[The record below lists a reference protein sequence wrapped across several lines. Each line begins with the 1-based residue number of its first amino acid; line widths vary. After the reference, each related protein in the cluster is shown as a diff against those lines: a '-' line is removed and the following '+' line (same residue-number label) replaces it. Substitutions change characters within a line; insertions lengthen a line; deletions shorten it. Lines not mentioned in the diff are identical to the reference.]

1 MGKPKFDPNQPFEV
15 VSKPKFDPS
24 QPFDTVD
31 ESQLEAPDKSTS
43 SEAAVRAFTNL
54 FGFQPKIAGGLE
66 ALGTAVGIKGLGGQ
80 FKDMSQSSEGPTL
93 DIDTLLKSY
102 EDRKAS
108 EKALNEQAQ
117 SEHPVISTGAQLVQG
132 LMLPGPAITSLGKAV
147 GTGAGYGALQALGDS
162 DLAKPLET
170 AENVVVSGVTGGLL
184 GGVLT
189 KAPAVIKSALK
200 NPIRAGAAIGGVYGA
215 GKEALEGGDLGDIAS
230 AGVEGAATGAGIAA
244 VGKGGLYLGKNAV
257 SFAGNLPM
265 MRTLKDTFNQA
276 SKGKTFSTK
285 EGQDEAI
292 AAVRAASN
300 ELPDTLSSAKQRL
313 LDLEQ
318 KIIDKK
324 SKPQDALDIVN
335 DIMSTVE
342 KETLAEASD
351 RKVIQKAIDPFINKE
366 AIPEAQIQEATNN
379 VYNNFKELS
388 NKFNKT
394 IQNSAQKME
403 NVVNDLDNS
412 VGAYKID
419 DAVIRMLDPVKAKN
433 IGEQSQV
440 DLVRRNVAAALN
452 LDPNNIKEVYA
463 LKNLK
468 PSEIRKVIIS
478 LNSIKANLTDTARK
492 FANDTVKTLEE
503 KLLSGADDA
512 AKGIY
517 KQASKELAT
526 IGTLQDLTD
535 IASRYQPGMPS
546 TQGKDFSTA
555 ARDILKM
562 QSPKNV
568 EGVNFN
574 NVLNESKELH
584 PELVDYIK
592 KDIIGSLKTQEQL
605 SDPANILISKLQTK
619 TPEEI
624 ILMRKTLENTDPQ
637 SLAGKKLKSDT
648 LKKLNEKLLI
658 GLKGRER
665 SALAKISEQK
675 SLIDQA
681 AELSGTKLNEV
692 GQLSEPDRIAS
703 MLKVEGLSA
712 ENKGIKKVNPAL
724 ENAMSILSKLNKP
737 KAESI
742 AKNLEEAQIGQ
753 RLAKIHAEVPA
764 TPIGQAAKA
773 MGTGAM
779 KVVEA
784 AGTAK
789 KTSMDWIK
797 DASTND
803 DVINNTINHIKGT
816 KLMQSKTGQDMI
828 NKLMAVAKTSG
839 QNRKALLFTLSQR
852 PEYRNIINE
861 ITGNGEGK

>member
-1 MGKPKFDPNQPFEV
+1 MAKQYDFSDFDEQETN
-15 VSKPKFDPS
+15 SKYDFSDFDSAPIADS
-24 QPFDTVD
+24 N
-31 ESQLEAPDKSTS
+31 PDKSTS

-54 FGFQPKIAGGLE
+54 FGFQPKVAGGLE
-66 ALGTAVGIKGLGGQ
+66 ALGTAAGIKGLGGQ
-80 FKDMSQSSEGPTL
+80 FKDMSQSDEGPTL

-102 EDRKAS
+102 EERKAK

-117 SEHPVISTGAQLVQG
+117 EEHPIVSTGAQLAQG
-132 LMLPGPAITSLGKAV
+132 LMLPGPAITSLGKAI
-147 GTGAGYGALQALGDS
+147 GTGAGYGALQAVGDS
-162 DLAKPLET
+162 DLGKPLEA
-170 AENVVVSGVTGGLL
+170 AENIALSGATGAAL
-184 GGVLT
+184 GGVLS
-189 KAPAVIKSALK
+189 KVPKVIGAALR
-200 NPIRAGAAIGGVYGA
+200 NPIKAGAAVGGIYEG
-215 GKEALEGGDLGDIAS
+215 GKEALAGGDLGDIAS
-230 AGVEGAATGAGIAA
+230 SGLEGAAIGAGIAG

-257 SFAGNLPM
+257 SFIGNLPM

-276 SKGKTFSTK
+276 VKGKTFSTK
-285 EGQDEAI
+285 EGQNEAI
-292 AAVRAASN
+292 AAVRNAAN
-300 ELPDTLSSAKQRL
+300 ELPDTLSNSKQRL
-313 LDLEQ
+313 VELEQ

-324 SKPQDALDIVN
+324 SKPQDALDIID
-335 DIMSTVE
+335 DIMNSVE
-342 KETLAEASD
+342 KETMAEASD
-351 RKVIQKAIDPFINKE
+351 RKVIQKAIDPFISKE
-366 AIPEAQIQEATNN
+366 SIPEAQIQEATNN

-412 VGAYKID
+412 VGSYKID
-419 DAVIRMLDPVKAKN
+419 DSVVRILDPVKAKN

-463 LKNLK
+463 LKDLK
-468 PSEIRKVIIS
+468 PSQIRKVIIS
-478 LNSIKANLTDTARK
+478 LNSIKADLTDTARK
-492 FANDTVKTLEE
+492 FANDTVKTLED
-503 KLLSGADDA
+503 KLLSGADDV
-512 AKGIY
+512 AKNTY

-526 IGTLQDLTD
+526 VGTLQDLTD
-535 IASRYQPGMPS
+535 IASRYQPGAPS

-592 KDIIGSLKTQEQL
+592 KDIIGSLKLQDEL
-605 SDPANILISKLQTK
+605 SDPANILVSKLQTK

-648 LKKLNEKLLI
+648 LKKLNDKLLV
-658 GLKGRER
+658 GLKDREK

-675 SLIDQA
+675 SLVDQA
-681 AELSGTKLNEV
+681 AALSGTKLNEV
-692 GQLSEPDRIAS
+692 GQIAEPDRLAA

-712 ENKGIKKVNPAL
+712 ENKGLKKVNPAL
-724 ENAMSILSKLNKP
+724 ENTMELLSKLNKP

-742 AKNLEEAQIGQ
+742 AKNLEEAQVGQ
-753 RLAKIHAEVPA
+753 RLAKIHAEVPS
-764 TPIGQAAKA
+764 TPIGQVAKA
-773 MGTGAM
+773 VGTGSM
-779 KVVEA
+779 KVAEI
-784 AGTAK
+784 AGAGK
-789 KTSMDWIK
+789 RSSMDWIK
-797 DASTND
+797 SASTD
-803 DVINNTINHIKGT
+803 DNVLMNTINHIKKSQLKDTATGT
-816 KLMQSKTGQDMI
+816 DMI
-828 NKLMAVAKTSG
+828 NKLMTIAKSSG

-861 ITGNGEGK
+861 LTGNEEGK